1 MIEKN
6 YNIETLV
13 VGGEIMIDLLKNI
26 NIETLGLIIE
36 DLEAEISRNSKLV
49 KTCRLIYDRR
59 IALYMLEAG
68 DTIVA
73 EEEE

>member
-1 MIEKN
+1 VIEKN

-36 DLEAEISRNSKLV
+36 DLEAEISRNSNLV